1 MPQHTPLSS
10 SVNNEDS
17 TKNNFASADSEGSTE
32 TKPVI
37 DSCST
42 RSNDTESSQ
51 VDTLIFDL
59 VYWRDPKVN
68 KTDDQ
73 VKQRL
78 ETYAKSLQSMAGFQ
92 LRSANLCDVDLVN
105 RGSKVGYDLSY
116 ADFYRA
122 NLTDAHMFKINLKG
136 ASLMKAKL
144 CRANLHCANLED
156 CNLLGADLTQAKLE
170 NINWGKYILQE
181 KKAIQA
187 KLQHNYREMKQ
198 LYEEAEEVY
207 RSIRKNCE
215 AQGLFETSGYFFH
228 REMIMRRY
236 QMPFWSSLRFF
247 SKLVDLFCGYGQRPL
262 RVVFFSFSVIA
273 MCAIAYFLIGV
284 SDSGQLVKFNWEH
297 SFLENLYGLTDCL
310 YFSVVTFTTLGYGD
324 FTPVGLTR
332 LVAAVEAFTGSFTMA
347 LFVVVFVNK
356 ILR

>member
-1 MPQHTPLSS
+1 MSQHIPFTSHVSNEDATANHSATPLIEDNTEIEPVVDNS
-10 SVNNEDS
+10 SVN
-17 TKNNFASADSEGSTE
+17 TK
-32 TKPVI
+32 
-37 DSCST
+37 
-42 RSNDTESSQ
+42 ESK
-51 VDTLIFDL
+51 VDPLIFDL
-59 VYWRDPKVN
+59 VYWRDPEVD
-68 KTDDQ
+68 KTDAQ
-73 VKQRL
+73 VKVRL

-92 LRSANLCDVDLVN
+92 LRGANLCDVDLVN

-122 NLTDAHMFKINLKG
+122 NLSDAHMFKINLKG
-136 ASLMKAKL
+136 ASLMKTKL

-170 NINWGKYILQE
+170 NIFWGKYILQE

-187 KLQHNYREMKQ
+187 KLQRKYHQMKQ
-198 LYEEAEEVY
+198 FYEEAEEVY
-207 RSIRKNCE
+207 RSIRKTCE
-215 AQGLFETSGYFFH
+215 EQGLFDVSGYFFH

-236 QMPFWSSLRFF
+236 QMPRWSARRFF
-247 SKLVDLFCGYGQRPL
+247 SKIVDLLCGYGQRPL
-262 RVVFFSFSVIA
+262 RVVFFSFSLIA
-273 MCAIAYFLIGV
+273 LCAIAYFFIGV
-284 SDSGQLVKFNWEH
+284 ADSGQLVKFNWDH
-297 SFLENLYGLTDCL
+297 GFLKNFYGLTDCL

-332 LVAAVEAFTGSFTMA
+332 LIAAIEAFTGSFTMA